1 MKKGTLLNSD
11 ISSVVS
17 RLGHT
22 DSLTIGDAGLPIPA
36 GPQRIDL
43 ALTHGIPS
51 FLQVVH
57 TVTEEMQVESAII
70 AEEIKSHNP
79 KLHCDL
85 LALLDLLQQHQGNT
99 ISIQY
104 VTHHQLKQQTQR
116 SQAVIRS
123 GECSPYANIILT
135 AGVTF

>member
-79 KLHCDL
+79 RLHSDL